1 MTSSNNNSS
10 TFDSILS
17 LCRNHEGLPESEL
30 LSRLGPIVET
40 NPDALQEKYSPNGR
54 GFSRL
59 ETGFTL
65 LHFAAANRSPQF
77 CEILVNSKP
86 DLLRNSDNGIGILPF
101 HSTCM
106 RKGRVETAKYL
117 LSLYPESINFPAR
130 NPGGDYP
137 IECVA
142 IAFGGR
148 DHDDNA
154 IELVKFLLKHE
165 RALSTPSGYD
175 RRPLP
180 LHQASGR
187 RVTSWAEA
195 AACLAIC
202 KLLFDCD
209 PEAIYR
215 TNNRGKTPLDIQRRY
230 RNREMV
236 AFFERQTD
244 FHRQAIEDRTPD
256 NNGQLPIHRALENS
270 DVSLGAIKLMVSAYP
285 YSTDVAD
292 NEGRLPLHIA
302 CQVGNNDAAKYLIP
316 TNPDSF
322 KIRDMTGNP
331 PLHLAC
337 LRGMCELIPCILKQS
352 PYGVNVQNKDN
363 RLPIEL
369 LLFDSECDRDC
380 IQYVEAVRCLF
391 EASPIDTLKRLVGV
405 HNNFTALE

>member
-59 ETGFTL
+59 ETDFTL

-77 CEILVNSKP
+77 CEILVNAKP

-142 IAFGGR
+142 IAFGGI

-165 RALSTPSGYD
+165 RALSTPSGYG
-175 RRPLP
+175 PLEKY
-180 LHQASGR
+180 
-187 RVTSWAEA
+187 RVPRTAKVPRIRGTRGTRGIFA
-195 AACLAIC
+195 VLAVLSRYFFFPIAVISRYFRGIFSFRGTFAVNLTC
-202 KLLFDCD
+202 SRYIRGTFAYTFGIKSL
-209 PEAIYR
+209 
-215 TNNRGKTPLDIQRRY
+215 NNNTEVLD
-230 RNREMV
+230 
-236 AFFERQTD
+236 
-244 FHRQAIEDRTPD
+244 
-256 NNGQLPIHRALENS
+256 
-270 DVSLGAIKLMVSAYP
+270 DV
-285 YSTDVAD
+285 
-292 NEGRLPLHIA
+292 
-302 CQVGNNDAAKYLIP
+302 
-316 TNPDSF
+316 
-322 KIRDMTGNP
+322 
-331 PLHLAC
+331 
-337 LRGMCELIPCILKQS
+337 
-352 PYGVNVQNKDN
+352 
-363 RLPIEL
+363 
-369 LLFDSECDRDC
+369 
-380 IQYVEAVRCLF
+380 
-391 EASPIDTLKRLVGV
+391 V
-405 HNNFTALE
+405 HNVSRLFNTRQYNMFKAVKITSRQ